1 VVYIFT
7 MNQITPASTKDDII
21 TAGAECVDY
30 YIHQTT
36 ELKRQRTALVVAII
50 FCFAVIFS

>member
-1 VVYIFT
+1 VVYIFI
-7 MNQITPASTKDDII
+7 MNQVTSASTKDDII

-30 YIHQTT
+30 YVNQAT

-50 FCFAVIFS
+50 FCFTIIFS

>member
-1 VVYIFT
+1 
-7 MNQITPASTKDDII
+7 MNQVTSASTKDDII

-30 YIHQTT
+30 YVNQAT

-50 FCFAVIFS
+50 FCFTIIFS